1 METRARK
8 TLHGLILPIIK
19 QIEGERRVRATMEIL
34 HEKMMDRIGK
44 LEGILG
50 ASNNKP
56 QMIEDIENKI
66 AENRAQY
73 LYDINKI
80 EGVLKQHQ
88 VQQDRLF
95 EVSQDIKAQIK
106 STNSV
111 LELREKQI
119 QSVVQENL

>member
-1 METRARK
+1 
-8 TLHGLILPIIK
+8 
-19 QIEGERRVRATMEIL
+19 MEIL
-34 HEKMMDRIGK
+34 HDKMMDRIGK

-95 EVSQDIKAQIK
+95 VVSSDIK
-106 STNSV
+106 T
-111 LELREKQI
+111 
-119 QSVVQENL
+119 

>member
-1 METRARK
+1 
-8 TLHGLILPIIK
+8 
-19 QIEGERRVRATMEIL
+19 MEIL
-34 HEKMMDRIGK
+34 HDKMMERIGK
-44 LEGILG
+44 LENILG

-80 EGVLKQHQ
+80 EGVLKQHS

-95 EVSQDIKAQIK
+95 EVSLDIKQ
-106 STNSV
+106 
-111 LELREKQI
+111 
-119 QSVVQENL
+119 

>member
-1 METRARK
+1 
-8 TLHGLILPIIK
+8 
-19 QIEGERRVRATMEIL
+19 MEIL
-34 HEKMMDRIGK
+34 HDKMMDRIGK

-80 EGVLKQHQ
+80 EGVLKQH
-88 VQQDRLF
+88 
-95 EVSQDIKAQIK
+95 
-106 STNSV
+106 
-111 LELREKQI
+111 
-119 QSVVQENL
+119 